1 MVALMRTY
9 LYIWDGCDGRFV
21 MGHAHG
27 HGAVAQAGS
36 PSGRHVGRMA
46 VSLVVLL
53 AFFLLEATVG
63 VATRSLALL
72 SDAGHMLTDVVGVGM
87 ALAAITV
94 ARRPAAGKRTYGLYR
109 VEVLVALA
117 NSMLLFGVA
126 GYILFEA
133 SGRFLRPYEVS
144 GMPMVLTAAA
154 GLVANLVVFGLL
166 RRGADHS
173 LPVRAASLEVLTD
186 ALGSLGVLVAG
197 AVTVTLGWYLADPIV
212 AVAVG
217 LFVVPR
223 TWRLA
228 RQALRILVQQAPD
241 GVDVPALRSDL
252 AALPSVAEV
261 HDLHVW
267 TLTSGMEV
275 ASAHLT
281 TDGAADH
288 GDVLVAAQRLLADRY
303 RINHATLQV
312 EPMRCADRCRALAW

>member
-1 MVALMRTY
+1 
-9 LYIWDGCDGRFV
+9 
-21 MGHAHG
+21 MGHDHG
-27 HGAVAQAGS
+27 HGAVGQAGGS
-36 PSGRHVGRMA
+36 SGRYVGRMA
-46 VSLVVLL
+46 GSLVVLL

-63 VATRSLALL
+63 VMTRSLALL

-94 ARRPAAGKRTYGLYR
+94 ARRPAGGRRTFGLYR

-117 NSMLLFGVA
+117 NSVLLFGVA
-126 GYILFEA
+126 AYIVYEA
-133 SGRFLRPYEVS
+133 VGRLVRPYEVP

-154 GLVANLVVFGLL
+154 GLVVNLAVFGLL
-166 RRGADHS
+166 RTGADHS
-173 LPVRAASLEVLTD
+173 LTVRAACLEVVTD
-186 ALGSLGVLVAG
+186 AVGSVGVLVAG
-197 AVTVTLGWYLADPIV
+197 ALTLTFGWYLADPFI

-228 RQALRILVQQAPD
+228 RQALRILVQEAPER
-241 GVDVPALRSDL
+241 VDVPGLHRDL

-281 TDGAADH
+281 TDADH

>member
-1 MVALMRTY
+1 
-9 LYIWDGCDGRFV
+9 
-21 MGHAHG
+21 MGHDHG
-27 HGAVAQAGS
+27 HGAVARGGS
-36 PSGRHVGRMA
+36 PSGRYVGRLL
-46 VSLVVLL
+46 VSLAILV

-63 VATRSLALL
+63 VVTRSLALV

-87 ALAAITV
+87 TLAAITV
-94 ARRPAAGKRTYGLYR
+94 ARRPAVGKRTFGLYR

-117 NSMLLFGVA
+117 NSVLLFGVA
-126 GYILFEA
+126 AYILYEA
-133 SGRFLRPYEVS
+133 VGRLVRPYEVP

-154 GLVANLVVFGLL
+154 GLVANLAVYRLL
-166 RRGADHS
+166 RAGADHS
-173 LPVRAASLEVLTD
+173 LTVRAAYLEVITD
-186 ALGSLGVLVAG
+186 AVGSVGVLVAG
-197 AVTVTLGWYLADPIV
+197 AVTLTWGWYLADPLV
-212 AVAVG
+212 AVAVA

-228 RQALRILVQQAPD
+228 RQALRILVQEAPE
-241 GVDVPALRSDL
+241 GVDVSALHRDL

-281 TDGAADH
+281 TDADH

-303 RINHATLQV
+303 RISHATLQV
-312 EPMRCADRCRALAW
+312 EPMRCAHRCRALAW